1 MALSGFAV
9 SGAVTVAVPPPVATG
24 LGEQPATLAP
34 IQLSTIGSGPTL
46 LVTNIGSSPV
56 FVALGSSSVAVTSQS
71 GVVVPLNSSLPLTVG
86 SNTYVALL
94 GAHAGSQVNLAIGT

>member
-34 IQLSTIGSGPTL
+34 IQLSTIGSGATL
-46 LVTNIGSSPV
+46 LVTNMGSSPV
-56 FVALGSSSVAVTSQS
+56 FVALGSSSVAATPQS
-71 GVVVPLNSSLPLTVG
+71 VVVPLNSSLPLTIG